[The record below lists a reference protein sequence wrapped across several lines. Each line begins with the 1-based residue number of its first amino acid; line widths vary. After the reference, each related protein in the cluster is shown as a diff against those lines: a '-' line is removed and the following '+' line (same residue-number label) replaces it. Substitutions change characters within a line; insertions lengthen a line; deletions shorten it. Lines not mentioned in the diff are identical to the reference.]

1 MQEFMNEMIRRGKE
15 LLSGGAVQRVLGWK
29 KGDLGYNPE
38 PAFFL
43 ENRIWTNLCM
53 TASAAPI

>member
-29 KGDLGYNPE
+29 KGIWAIIRNRR
-38 PAFFL
+38 FSW